1 MKHLYHLGILQV
13 LTLLLT
19 AVRNDSPKVTVSWEL
34 GMGSCTMA
42 LPPAADP
49 LAQTEGNTTSGES
62 LGPSPTSA
70 QPLLIQSSTS
80 SLYRPPQPEPSS
92 QGHPRTSAPDTTDDS
107 SPSPQTH
114 HSGRRAYVLEASWA
128 LGKGQ
133 DCPRLEHSHPHPC
146 LGADLSLG
154 GYRVRRPRLPRR
166 TLTAEIMNILSACL
180 PLVPTLAA
188 SNMTSSAVHHERF
201 LLISQLS
208 AQHFAL
214 WGQLRFKR

>member
-13 LTLLLT
+13 LTLPLT

-80 SLYRPPQPEPSS
+80 SLYRRPQPEPSS

-114 HSGRRAYVLEASWA
+114 HSGRRVANTDILRE
-128 LGKGQ
+128 KMNQ
-133 DCPRLEHSHPHPC
+133 F
-146 LGADLSLG
+146 LSFVVQNL
-154 GYRVRRPRLPRR
+154 V
-166 TLTAEIMNILSACL
+166 EIKYGVVKSF
-180 PLVPTLAA
+180 VW
-188 SNMTSSAVHHERF
+188 V
-201 LLISQLS
+201 
-208 AQHFAL
+208 
-214 WGQLRFKR
+214 